1 MSKESKKGA
10 LPFAL
15 ERGFTQVPNAV
26 LRHYLY
32 YPKFNGNTASVYAFL
47 LSNYNEAFG
56 YAYPTHVQVAQ
67 ATNMTE
73 KTVGGH
79 IKLLSDVGL
88 INVKENGGSD
98 NHTYTFNSPIEVAEV
113 FFEKYPEAGD
123 RWRTFNESLTKS
135 KADKDARKKK
145 KKAKNEPVIKTD
157 AEDDIKNWL

>member
-56 YAYPTHVQVAQ
+56 YAYPTHIQVAQ

-73 KTVGGH
+73 KTARNH
-79 IKLLSDVGL
+79 INLLRKVGL
-88 INVKENGGSD
+88 INVNENGGFG

-123 RWRTFNESLTKS
+123 RWRTLSESLTKS
-135 KADKDARKKK
+135 KADKDARKSKMTVE
-145 KKAKNEPVIKTD
+145 KARI
-157 AEDDIKNWL
+157 ADDIESWL